1 MIVIT
6 SIMEYMGESA
16 LCILFLLGLDYA
28 LTRYIYSDR
37 SLFVNVTDENLR
49 RGLWFQVALLAV
61 WSICF
66 KAVLYT
72 TLDHSESHK
81 LLAHSQSVPISMAAE
96 LLVLF
101 LALVTMLR
109 LTFRPHKSERSTG
122 GDREAPADQV
132 SLGE

>member
-6 SIMEYMGESA
+6 SVMEYLGESA

-37 SLFVNVTDENLR
+37 SLFVNVSDENLR
-49 RGLWFQVALLAV
+49 RALWFEIVLLAV

-66 KAVLYT
+66 KAVLYS
-72 TLDHSESHK
+72 TLRHSESHK
-81 LLAHSQSVPISMAAE
+81 LLAHSQSVPISLAAE

-109 LTFRPHKSERSTG
+109 LTFRPTRSAELTG
-122 GDREAPADQV
+122 GDREAAASPSAA
-132 SLGE
+132 GE